1 MVMLVSIFKESNVS
15 EQSCCCRLQDDDG
28 AEPEEEELEEVE
40 EVAEVEEEE
49 ADEDE
54 KSAEEV
60 EEQEHV
66 ASADGERWPRWL
78 RPMMSARFYTPC
90 KTHPDSRRGGVRTMF
105 CLDCAAAAGAL
116 CSLCADQGHR
126 GHHVIRVRRSTYSS
140 VLIVAD
146 VRGLLDVDGVQTYVI
161 NGARVVFLRER
172 GPQQRHARSAWSF
185 VNQCGCGRG
194 LLEAFRFCSLS
205 CKFPSCRHEGNA
217 SSSPSSPSRNAAD
230 QASTPPPP
238 PPPAHRRKG
247 VPHRAPFGNLV
258 V

>member
-1 MVMLVSIFKESNVS
+1 MAIDHDSPCKELLPKDRRSM
-15 EQSCCCRLQDDDG
+15 DDDG
-28 AEPEEEELEEVE
+28 PEPEEEVE
-40 EVAEVEEEE
+40 EDEKSAEVEEEE
-49 ADEDE
+49 AEE
-54 KSAEEV
+54 SAEV
-60 EEQEHV
+60 EEQEQV
-66 ASADGERWPRWL
+66 VSADGERWSRWL

-90 KTHPDSRRGGVRTMF
+90 KTHPDSRRGGVRAMF
-105 CLDCAAAAGAL
+105 CLDCADVAGAL

-126 GHHVIRVRRSTYSS
+126 GHRVIRVRRSTYSS
-140 VLIVAD
+140 VLIVSD

-205 CKFPSCRHEGNA
+205 CKFPGCRQDGSAA
-217 SSSPSSPSRNAAD
+217 SSSPPSSPRNAAD

-238 PPPAHRRKG
+238 QPAHRRKG
-247 VPHRAPFGNLV
+247 IPHRAPFGNLAV
-258 V
+258 